1 MVENDRERNANR
13 EALTALRKKA
23 KTTKTSVPSPFDSMM
38 KDTHGS
44 SAKALIQEVCSTCWS
59 HDSTEPTWMML
70 PGTDLFAAVPFHAVH
85 TMLEK
90 GSSSPLFYWFSYF
103 LTDWWWTTCS
113 LRVYFFKLCRWK
125 ENGVWIKETAELT
138 QGEDSCTIWT
148 WGSCW

>member
-44 SAKALIQEVCSTCWS
+44 SAKALVQEVCSTCGS
-59 HDSTEPTWMML
+59 HDSSEPTWMML
-70 PGTDLFAAVPFHAVH
+70 LGTDLFAAVPFHAVH

-90 GSSSPLFYWFSYF
+90 GSSSPLYYGFATF
-103 LTDWWWTTCS
+103 LQIDD
-113 LRVYFFKLCRWK
+113 
-125 ENGVWIKETAELT
+125 ELLVV
-138 QGEDSCTIWT
+138 
-148 WGSCW
+148 